1 MEKQMSEDQI
11 NLFDIVFVII
21 LFGRINVL

>member
-1 MEKQMSEDQI
+1 MSDNQI

-21 LFGRINVL
+21 FFGRINVL